1 MPYFRFRGL
10 SPAGKTVQSEFEAPN
25 KKAARERVAKVA
37 AANGITVQAIEP
49 RVVFNYKVEKEGRQL
64 SGEQEA
70 YSREEVERALV
81 KLGYKVKRVEKQLID
96 LKGGVSNEEIV
107 TFIRLCSD
115 LLKQKMTFDEILNL
129 LYEDTSNKRLKDVI
143 KTIQKDLK
151 DGKDGME
158 VYGKH
163 EKIFGK
169 FATYMLSVASTS
181 GNMAQV
187 FESTAKFLERDAQFK
202 KNMRRALLMP
212 AISFIAIIG
221 VLLFYV
227 GYIFPATAELF
238 IKLGVTLPPMTQAT
252 MDWAYFL
259 QANWLIILI
268 AFIAPIIAFIVVS
281 NTTKGRIFV
290 DRYIIKIPV
299 LGDILHK
306 TSIEIFA
313 RVFNTLYSG
322 SGQNVEVIKVAAEA
336 CRNTYME
343 KQIKEVAISG
353 MLRDGIGI
361 IEAFEAT
368 GVFSRTAISRFRLG
382 AESGTLRDN
391 ALMLAEYYEVQT
403 TYKMETVINM
413 ISLAISI
420 FVMLVIVFITVV
432 SAETAVIQP
441 KPAFGSLM
449 PPGNELSNLV

>member
-1 MPYFRFRGL
+1 
-10 SPAGKTVQSEFEAPN
+10 
-25 KKAARERVAKVA
+25 
-37 AANGITVQAIEP
+37 
-49 RVVFNYKVEKEGRQL
+49 
-64 SGEQEA
+64 
-70 YSREEVERALV
+70 
-81 KLGYKVKRVEKQLID
+81 
-96 LKGGVSNEEIV
+96 
-107 TFIRLCSD
+107 
-115 LLKQKMTFDEILNL
+115 
-129 LYEDTSNKRLKDVI
+129 
-143 KTIQKDLK
+143 
-151 DGKDGME
+151 
-158 VYGKH
+158 
-163 EKIFGK
+163 
-169 FATYMLSVASTS
+169 
-181 GNMAQV
+181 
-187 FESTAKFLERDAQFK
+187 
-202 KNMRRALLMP
+202 
-212 AISFIAIIG
+212 
-221 VLLFYV
+221 
-227 GYIFPATAELF
+227 
-238 IKLGVTLPPMTQAT
+238 MTQAT

-259 QANWLIILI
+259 QEYWFVILMLHII
-268 AFIAPIIAFIVVS
+268 PIVAFIVVGS
-281 NTTKGRIFV
+281 TTRGRIFI
-290 DRYIIKIPV
+290 DQYIIKIPV

-343 KQIKEVAISG
+343 KQIKEVAING

-368 GVFSRTAISRFRLG
+368 NVFSRTAISRFRLG

-449 PPGNELSNLV
+449 PPAVELSNLV

>member
-1 MPYFRFRGL
+1 M
-10 SPAGKTVQSEFEAPN
+10 QSEFEAPN
-25 KKAARERVAKVA
+25 KKAAKERVAKVA

-49 RVVFNYKVEKEGRQL
+49 RVVFNYKVEKDGRPL

-70 YSREEVERALV
+70 YTRDELERALL
-81 KLGYKVKRVEKQLID
+81 KLGYKVKRIEKQLID
-96 LKGGVSNEEIV
+96 LKGGVSNEEVV

-129 LYEDTSNKRLKDVI
+129 LFEDTSNKRLKDVI

-151 DGKDGME
+151 DGKDGMD
-158 VYGKH
+158 VYSKH

-202 KNMRRALLMP
+202 KNIRRALLMP
-212 AISFIAIIG
+212 AISFVAILG

-227 GYIFPATAELF
+227 GYIFPATSELF
-238 IKLGVTLPPMTQAT
+238 IKLGVELPPMTKST
-252 MDWAYFL
+252 MEWSYFL
-259 QANWLIILI
+259 QANWLYILL
-268 AFIAPIIAFIVVS
+268 AVIAPFVAFIVTS
-281 NTTKGRIFV
+281 NTTNGRILI

-343 KQIKEVAISG
+343 KQIKEVAIAG
-353 MLRDGIGI
+353 MLRDGTGI
-361 IEAFEAT
+361 IEAFEASD
-368 GVFSRTAISRFRLG
+368 VFSRTAISRFRLG

-413 ISLAISI
+413 ISLFISI
-420 FVMLVIVFITVV
+420 FVMVVIVFITVV

-441 KPAFGSLM
+441 KPAFGTLM
-449 PPGNELSNLV
+449 PPANEITTLV